1 MSSYSEQLNRS
12 PTKFFAGINVPSY
25 YTCRHRPRSNN
36 AKHGDLFRVV
46 LMTRSK
52 MARLYATEMLVT
64 SLIHGTLSSTYS
76 YLNDRGRG

>member
-1 MSSYSEQLNRS
+1 MNSYSEQLNRS
-12 PTKFFAGINVPSY
+12 PTKSFGGINVPS

-64 SLIHGTLSSTYS
+64 FLIHGTLSSTYS